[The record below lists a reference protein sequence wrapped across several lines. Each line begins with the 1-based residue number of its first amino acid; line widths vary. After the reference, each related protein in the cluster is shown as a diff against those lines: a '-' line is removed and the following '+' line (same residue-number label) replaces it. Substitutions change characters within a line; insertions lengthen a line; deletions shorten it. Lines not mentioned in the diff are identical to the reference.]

1 MARCIL
7 LLSLLMPGFSA
18 RSQTLKTEN
27 IIIVALDGYRWQE
40 VFRGA
45 DSEIL
50 ANDKFSKDADGTE
63 SFTGSSTS
71 ENRKSLMPFLWSVVA
86 REGQLYGNRNFG
98 NKVNCSNLQLISY
111 PGYSEMLVGF
121 ADHRIHSNKKIQNPN
136 TTVLEFLN
144 RQKEYK
150 DKVAAF
156 TTWDAF
162 PYILSEERSGIY
174 VNAGTELAEGHISR
188 QETWLNENQEHVVNQ
203 SNGTRFDEYTYLYAK
218 EFIKRKKP
226 KVLFLSFNETDEHGH
241 AGRYDEYLK
250 AANKADQLIADLW
263 RYIQSSPEY
272 KDKTTLIITTD
283 HGRGSGKNNWTKHR
297 LFARGSR
304 QIWFAVIGPDTPA
317 LGEVKKRNKY
327 YQKQLAKT
335 ISAFAGEQYHTPKS
349 SGDVMQTMIRK
360 ASTPATA
367 SIAESNINPQQD

>member
-1 MARCIL
+1 MNRII
-7 LLSLLMPGFSA
+7 LSLCFLTASFSA
-18 RSQTLKTEN
+18 FTQALKTEN

-45 DSEIL
+45 DPEIL
-50 ANDKFSKDADGTE
+50 RKSNDLSDVQ
-63 SFTGSSTS
+63 SFIGSSTN
-71 ENRKSLMPFLWSVVA
+71 ENRKLLMPFLWNVVA
-86 REGQLYGNRNFG
+86 LDGQLYGNRNFG

-111 PGYSEMLVGF
+111 PGYSEMLVGY
-121 ADHRIHSNKKIQNPN
+121 ADHRIHSNKKIHNPN

-144 RQKEYK
+144 RQNAYK

-156 TTWDAF
+156 ATWDAF

-174 VNAGTELAEGHISR
+174 VNAGTELADGKLTR
-188 QETWLNENQEHVVNQ
+188 QEEWLNENQHRVVNQ

-218 EFIKRKKP
+218 EFVKRKNP

-250 AANKADQLIADLW
+250 AAHKADQLIADLW
-263 RYIQSSPEY
+263 HYIQNSPAY

-297 LFARGSR
+297 LLARGSR
-304 QIWFAVIGPDTPA
+304 QIWFGVIGPDTPA
-317 LGEVKKRNKY
+317 LGEIRKRNKY

-335 ISAFAGEQYHTPKS
+335 ISAFAGEQYHTSKTAGDVMHTMIRRP
-349 SGDVMQTMIRK
+349 SGDVTGQLKTK
-360 ASTPATA
+360 AATSFA
-367 SIAESNINPQQD
+367 CK

>member
-1 MARCIL
+1 MAKNICVFFLSIL
-7 LLSLLMPGFSA
+7 CFNAAAQSLE
-18 RSQTLKTEN
+18 TEN

-45 DSEIL
+45 DSKIV
-50 ANDKFSKDADGTE
+50 ANEKFTE
-63 SFTGSSTS
+63 DESAAKAFIGESAEES
-71 ENRKSLMPFLWSVVA
+71 RKLLMPFLWIVVA
-86 REGQLYGNRNFG
+86 QKGQIYGNREFG
-98 NKVNCSNLQLISY
+98 NKVNCSNLQLLSY

-121 ADHRIHSNKKIQNPN
+121 PDRRIHSNRKKINPN
-136 TTVLEFLN
+136 ATVLEFLN
-144 RQKEYK
+144 RQQAYK

-174 VNAGTELAEGHISR
+174 VNAGTELADGKISHHER
-188 QETWLNENQEHVVNQ
+188 WLNENQEKVVNQ
-203 SNGTRFDEYTYLYAK
+203 LNGTRFDQYTYSYAK
-218 EFIKRKKP
+218 EFLKRKKP

-250 AANKADQLIADLW
+250 AANKADELLADLW
-263 RYIQSSPEY
+263 NFIQHSPEY
-272 KDKTTLIITTD
+272 KDKTTLIVTTD
-283 HGRGSGKNNWTKHR
+283 HGRGSGRKNWTKHR

-304 QIWFAVIGPDTPA
+304 QIWFAVIGPDTPS

-335 ISAFAGEQYHTPKS
+335 ISAFAGEQYHTPKP
-349 SGDVMQTMIRK
+349 SGEVMQSMIHK
-360 ASTPATA
+360 PSAPMSV
-367 SIAESNINPQQD
+367 SGL